1 MLFWG
6 DKGGKESVRLGDG
19 RRARSAG
26 GFHSAWREK
35 TASRRAAASFPEL
48 GSGTEPRGRSRE
60 ESKGVRGV
68 HVRGEPVKTDK
79 SHRCESRDRAR
90 FHTCFVWGR
99 GSIRLSAG
107 NYRFD
112 QHWLKQSTVADF
124 PPSIFLEVGIRFSV
138 LSSTLAFAVLQPH
151 HAQCSL
157 CFLLI
162 VASQSQDCC
171 YSNRRCI
178 CLPGKK
184 REGRP
189 TQLRPRDGSFWPP
202 ANTGS
207 RGHL

>member
-1 MLFWG
+1 MGGEPGARG
-6 DKGGKESVRLGDG
+6 DFIRHG
-19 RRARSAG
+19 
-26 GFHSAWREK
+26 REK

-79 SHRCESRDRAR
+79 SHRRESRDRAR

-112 QHWLKQSTVADF
+112 QHWLKQSTVADS

-184 REGRP
+184 KRRSP
-189 TQLRPRDGSFWPP
+189 HPAPP
-202 ANTGS
+202 SGWKLLATG
-207 RGHL
+207 